1 MEIISLTP
9 NNFQIAV
16 ETANRIIQK
25 GGVIV
30 APTDTVY
37 GLLANAANENAVKKI
52 YTIKDRPQGKPLP
65 IFVKNM
71 AMAKK
76 LSKISAGQQEFLET
90 KWPGKFTAIL
100 FRKSGAEIFGADNK
114 TIALR
119 IPFHAFANSLLETA
133 NQPLAATSANLSGL
147 PATTKIDE
155 VLNQLARAA
164 IMPDLVINAGDLDE
178 SSPSTIID
186 LTQIPPQT
194 IRP

>member
-76 LSKISAGQQEFLET
+76 LAKISAGQQEFLET

>member
-16 ETANRIIQK
+16 ETANRLIQK
-25 GGVIV
+25 GGVV
-30 APTDTVY
+30 VVPTDTVY

-52 YTIKDRPQGKPLP
+52 YAIKDRPQGKPLP
-65 IFVKNM
+65 VFVKNM

-76 LSKISAGQQEFLET
+76 LAKISAKQQEFLET

-100 FRKSGAEIFGADNK
+100 FRKPDAKIFGADDK

-119 IPFHAFANSLLETA
+119 IPFYAFANSLLETA

-147 PATTKIDE
+147 PAATKIDE

-164 IMPDLVINAGDLDE
+164 IMPDLVINAGDLDD
-178 SSPSTIID
+178 SKPSIIAD
-186 LTQIPPQT
+186 LTQCAIKT
-194 IRP
+194 VRE